1 MSITLKQLGTRS
13 GSAKQ
18 VFEKAWEDQ
27 GWPAGYTDGGKERT
41 PPVKRLVQV
50 DRDGNLTEKSRT
62 KIKESD
68 RFDVKDFKGSA
79 VRHIQKIQSE
89 DMESKTM
96 DSGATSDFTP
106 LIFDPEI
113 ASIQKQNSQLV
124 DLIDEEGQEGFK
136 AVYNVVSDRDNP
148 IGYISE
154 SDAVDLKN
162 NTESDI
168 SFSKS
173 EVDMTIFA
181 DRLAISDFSQEA
193 AAHYMNLEDTT
204 LGERMAE
211 HTQRKAQQILY
222 GDPSQ
227 DTQTGFIGDKESF
240 QGLAQYAADQ
250 GNDVDKTGVSSG
262 FVKDI
267 KTEVRQ
273 MIDEEN
279 VNPANIVVVT
289 SGSFYD
295 ILENEADFDNVTTDP
310 QTSTVDVGL
319 QNLNIAE
326 APVLTDHNVDS
337 YTDSGNGTTYNAGSK
352 SDVFIISTK
361 TVRFRSLMP
370 ISMVPLS
377 KDGLSED
384 MALAEF
390 GALIEKS
397 EGNFVRHLQNFDA
410 GL

>member
-1 MSITLKQLGTRS
+1 
-13 GSAKQ
+13 
-18 VFEKAWEDQ
+18 
-27 GWPAGYTDGGKERT
+27 
-41 PPVKRLVQV
+41 
-50 DRDGNLTEKSRT
+50 
-62 KIKESD
+62 
-68 RFDVKDFKGSA
+68 
-79 VRHIQKIQSE
+79 
-89 DMESKTM
+89 
-96 DSGATSDFTP
+96 
-106 LIFDPEI
+106 
-113 ASIQKQNSQLV
+113 LV

-168 SFSKS
+168 TFSKS

-295 ILENEADFDNVTTDP
+295 ILENEADFDNITTDP

-352 SDVFIISTK
+352 SDVFIMSTK

-397 EGNFVRHLQNFDA
+397 EGNFIRHLKSYSA